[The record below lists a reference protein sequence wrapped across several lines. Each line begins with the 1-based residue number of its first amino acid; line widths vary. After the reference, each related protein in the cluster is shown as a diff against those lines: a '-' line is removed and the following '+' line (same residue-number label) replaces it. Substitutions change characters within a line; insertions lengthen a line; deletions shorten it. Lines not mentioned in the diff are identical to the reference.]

1 MDKIVSLAK
10 RRGFVFA
17 GSEIYGGLANSWD
30 YGPLGVELKNNIK
43 KLWWDFFVLKRDNM
57 HGIDAAVIMNR
68 KVWQASGHEAGFSD
82 PLADCKKCK
91 NRFRPDKLENPKVCP
106 MCGGELTEP
115 RQFNTMMKTFV
126 GPVEGEAGLM
136 CFLIELRAE
145 ARKRKDFA
153 TSDAIRHRLTELGIA
168 LEDGKDGTTWKL

>member
-1 MDKIVSLAK
+1 MAKNLKELNLMDKIVSLAK

-126 GPVEGEAGLM
+126 GPVEGEAGLTY
-136 CFLIELRAE
+136 LRPETAQ
-145 ARKRKDFA
+145 
-153 TSDAIRHRLTELGIA
+153 GIFINFKNIIDSFHPKLPFGLA
-168 LEDGKDGTTWKL
+168 QIGK